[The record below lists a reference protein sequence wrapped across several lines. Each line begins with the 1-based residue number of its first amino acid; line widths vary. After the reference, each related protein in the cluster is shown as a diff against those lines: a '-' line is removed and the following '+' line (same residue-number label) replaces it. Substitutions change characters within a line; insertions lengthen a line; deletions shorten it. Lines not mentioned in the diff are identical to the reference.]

1 MQTLTAP
8 GAAEY
13 FDAAQ
18 DIFENGARLNGSVS
32 DFFSIAG
39 KIVQIRSSPGAMQ
52 RHVSRALA
60 HLATDAGEPD
70 FTIYA
75 WDSEDSG
82 FGPLRPA
89 WTLDAFG
96 QHGLISGFNDDGFHT
111 AIQTGPSIFRMVDT
125 RRCRA
130 IYWTP
135 SAAGLPVWEKGAPL
149 RPLLHEWLR
158 SCDLL
163 PVHGGAIGN
172 RDGGVLL
179 AGAGGT
185 GKSNLSLSALAS
197 PLLYASDDFC
207 VLSQS
212 PAWTAHSLYSTGK
225 LAAGDLHRHPY
236 LQGLESNADSLDRE
250 KALFF
255 LQEHFPEKLLRTM
268 PLRAIVTPRIVR
280 DEDSQLV
287 PASTAAAQKAIATS
301 TIELSPWT
309 AAFTFSRVAAL
320 VRALPCYELR
330 IGRRPKDALA
340 QLERLLGRLGQAQ
353 SATANPTAGK

>member
-1 MQTLTAP
+1 MQNMTAP
-8 GAAEY
+8 GAEEY
-13 FDAAQ
+13 FEAAQ
-18 DIFENGARLNGSVS
+18 GIFENGARRNGSVS
-32 DFFSIAG
+32 AFFSIAG
-39 KIVQIRSSPGAMQ
+39 KIVQIKSSPDAMQ

-60 HLATDAGEPD
+60 HLATDAAEPD
-70 FTIYA
+70 FTVYA
-75 WDSEDSG
+75 WDSENNG

-96 QHGLISGFNDDGFHT
+96 QHGLISGFNDDRFHT
-111 AIQTGPSIFRMVDT
+111 AIQVGPSIFRMVDAM
-125 RRCRA
+125 RSRA

-135 SAAGLPVWEKGAPL
+135 SAASLPVWEKGAPL
-149 RPLLHEWLR
+149 RPLFHEWLR
-158 SCDLL
+158 SCGLL
-163 PVHGGAIGN
+163 PVHGGAIGS

-185 GKSNLSLSALAS
+185 GKSNLSLSAIAS

-212 PAWTAHSLYSTGK
+212 PAWTVHSLYSTGK
-225 LAAGDLHRHPY
+225 LAAGDLHRHPS
-236 LQGLESNADSLDRE
+236 LRGLESNAGNLDRE

-255 LQEHFPEKLLRTM
+255 LQEHFPEKLVRTM
-268 PLRAIVTPRIVR
+268 PLRAIVTPRIVH

-340 QLERLLGRLGQAQ
+340 QLEQFLDQLG
-353 SATANPTAGK
+353 